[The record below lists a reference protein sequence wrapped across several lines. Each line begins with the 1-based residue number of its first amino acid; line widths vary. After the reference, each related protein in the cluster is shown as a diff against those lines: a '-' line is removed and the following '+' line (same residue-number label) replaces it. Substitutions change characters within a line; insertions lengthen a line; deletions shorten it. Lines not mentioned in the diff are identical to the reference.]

1 MKSGDTYRFS
11 LSWPM
16 ETEEQILAG
25 EFIEKLG
32 NRKSKFIIQLVCEY
46 LNAHP
51 EVMNPKE
58 TIQFIINS
66 TSLGERL
73 TDMVRS
79 IIKSELGGNIAIIE
93 PTVNNSDNE
102 QPSSFNADEN
112 IDAMLDNID
121 VWLKN

>member
-11 LSWPM
+11 LSWSM